1 MSHYRSPHGTPIIGI
16 AGWKNSGKTTLAVRL
31 IAEFV
36 ARGMRVA
43 SVKHAHHAF
52 QLDDGATDSARHRQ
66 AGAAQVA
73 IVSRQR
79 LAVLTELHGLPEPPF
94 DEVIAMLAPADLIIV
109 EGYKRAP
116 IAKIEVR
123 RAGSASGGSLA
134 PADPDIIAIATD
146 TPDAHASALPVFYL
160 DDIAALADFLTH
172 ALSLRRKHDV

>member
-1 MSHYRSPHGTPIIGI
+1 MSHYRSPHGAPVIGI

-36 ARGMRVA
+36 ARGLRLA

-79 LAVLTELHGLPEPPF
+79 LAVLTELQDLPEPPL

-146 TPDAHASALPVFYL
+146 TPNAHASALPEFHL
-160 DDIAALADFLTH
+160 DDIAALADFLTR
-172 ALSLRRKHDV
+172 ALSLQRKHDV